1 MKINDLTVD
10 GLEQENYFAT
20 QELIDVVNAA
30 IFLDKPL
37 LIEGP
42 AGTGKTF
49 LAKTLSALL
58 NLELIRLQCH
68 EGIDEDKSVYEW
80 NYKKQLLSIQKSEEN
95 ENLFDEKY
103 LIKRPILSAL
113 TTEENSLFLID
124 EIDRSDEEFEA
135 LLLEILAENQVTIPE
150 FGTIKGNE
158 NRITIL
164 TSNSTRELSDA
175 LRRRCIYYY
184 LDFPSIE
191 IETKVFMN
199 SIEDI
204 EENENLFDEKYLIK
218 RPILT
223 ALTTE
228 ENSLFLIDEIDR
240 SDEEFEALLLE
251 VLAENQ
257 VTIPEF
263 GTIKGSENRITILT
277 SNSTRELSDA
287 LRRRCIYYYLDFPS
301 IEIETKVFMNSIED
315 IDENEARKYAS
326 LVSFIRS
333 LSLNKIPSLIESV
346 EWVKY
351 NNSKDQE
358 SVRSNL
364 GILLKDKSDQ
374 KKYVEKLEESN
385 EFNQE

>member
-1 MKINDLTVD
+1 MNINDLTINS
-10 GLEQENYFAT
+10 LEKENYFAT
-20 QELIDVVNAA
+20 QELVDVVNAA

-49 LAKTLSALL
+49 LAKTLSSLL

-68 EGIDEDKSVYEW
+68 EGIDEDKAVYEW
-80 NYKKQLLSIQKSEEN
+80 NYKKQLLSIQSSEKN

-103 LIKRPILSAL
+103 LIKRPILTAL
-113 TTEENSLFLID
+113 TNIESSIFLID

-150 FGTIKGNE
+150 FGTINGSD
-158 NRITIL
+158 NRVTIL

-184 LDFPSIE
+184 LDFPSID
-191 IETKVFMN
+191 IESKVLMN
-199 SIEDI
+199 SIDKLDED
-204 EENENLFDEKYLIK
+204 
-218 RPILT
+218 
-223 ALTTE
+223 
-228 ENSLFLIDEIDR
+228 
-240 SDEEFEALLLE
+240 
-251 VLAENQ
+251 
-257 VTIPEF
+257 
-263 GTIKGSENRITILT
+263 
-277 SNSTRELSDA
+277 DA
-287 LRRRCIYYYLDFPS
+287 KKF
-301 IEIETKVFMNSIED
+301 
-315 IDENEARKYAS
+315 AS
-326 LVSFIRS
+326 LISFIRS

-351 NNSKDQE
+351 NNSKNNE
-358 SVRSNL
+358 SIRSNL

-374 KKYVEKLEESN
+374 KKYIEKLEESN

>member
-1 MKINDLTVD
+1 MKINDLTTEA
-10 GLEQENYFAT
+10 LEQENYFAT
-20 QELIDVVNAA
+20 QDLVDVVNAA

-49 LAKTLSALL
+49 LAKTLSTLL

-68 EGIDEDKSVYEW
+68 EGIDEDKAVYEW
-80 NYKKQLLSIQKSEEN
+80 NYKKQLLSIQQSEKN

-113 TTEENSLFLID
+113 TNEENSLFLID
-124 EIDRSDEEFEA
+124 EVDRSDEEFEA

-150 FGTIKGNE
+150 FGTIKGSE
-158 NRITIL
+158 NRITVL

-184 LDFPSIE
+184 LDFPSID
-191 IETKVFMN
+191 IETKVFMS
-199 SIEDI
+199 SIE
-204 EENENLFDEKYLIK
+204 N
-218 RPILT
+218 
-223 ALTTE
+223 
-228 ENSLFLIDEIDR
+228 IDKE
-240 SDEEFEALLLE
+240 
-251 VLAENQ
+251 
-257 VTIPEF
+257 
-263 GTIKGSENRITILT
+263 
-277 SNSTRELSDA
+277 
-287 LRRRCIYYYLDFPS
+287 
-301 IEIETKVFMNSIED
+301 
-315 IDENEARKYAS
+315 EARKYAS
-326 LVSFIRS
+326 LISFIRS
-333 LSLNKIPSLIESV
+333 LNLNKIPSLIESV

-351 NNSKDQE
+351 NNSKEKE

-374 KKYVEKLEESN
+374 KKYIEKLEESN